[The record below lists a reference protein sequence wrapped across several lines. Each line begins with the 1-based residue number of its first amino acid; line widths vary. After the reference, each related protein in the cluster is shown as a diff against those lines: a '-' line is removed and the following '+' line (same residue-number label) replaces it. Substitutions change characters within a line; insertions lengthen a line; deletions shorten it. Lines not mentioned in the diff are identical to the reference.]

1 MITQLHII
9 LLNSIATST
18 VKEDSTQE
26 SDNDENDV
34 IHPSTVRPA
43 VEVACWPYS
52 QCITIHSMYIGCT
65 P

>member
-43 VEVACWPYS
+43 VEVARRPYS
-52 QCITIHSMYIGCT
+52 
-65 P
+65 